1 MRKVLYIAL
10 VFLLGLGLMVNFYS
24 CEIENS
30 KQVTVEEA
38 IQAINESAQA
48 SAFFKDAFN
57 EASDAAKYA
66 DDSLSGRFVK
76 GQFNAD
82 DEPEITITPYD
93 TDTWPKTI
101 TIDYGSENMPCADMR
116 DRRGI
121 IQVVASDY
129 FFNEGCELDISFDEF
144 YQNDYKMDGNMLVQ
158 YEGDNELGHRIYNV
172 NVTNGILT
180 SPDNKLFHFE
190 QNTQREWIEGI
201 ESPNPWDDIHL
212 IRGSQ
217 NGISS
222 DSVPYSL
229 NINDSVPLNVLIGCR
244 WIRAGIIDIEIES
257 LPDMQLDY
265 GEGVC
270 DNAATIT
277 IYGDEYLINMQ

>member
-10 VFLLGLGLMVNFYS
+10 VFLLGLGLIVNFYS

-30 KQVTVEEA
+30 KQVTTEEA
-38 IQAINESAQA
+38 VQAINEGAQA
-48 SAFFKDAFN
+48 SAFFKDVFN
-57 EASDAAKYA
+57 EASDGAKLC
-66 DDSLSGRFVK
+66 DDSISGKYVK
-76 GQFNAD
+76 GQFNTD
-82 DEPEITITPYD
+82 DEPEITITPFD
-93 TDTWPKTI
+93 ADTWPKTI
-101 TIDYGSENMPCADMR
+101 TIDYGSVNMACADMR

-121 IQVVASDY
+121 IQIIASDY
-129 FFNEGCELDISFDEF
+129 FSNPNCILDISFDEF
-144 YQNDYKMDGNMLVQ
+144 YQNDYKMDGNMQ
-158 YEGDNELGHRIYNV
+158 IIYDGENEEGHKLYHVSI
-172 NVTNGILT
+172 TNGQIQ
-180 SPDNKLFHFE
+180 SPDEKTYHYE
-190 QNTQREWIEGI
+190 QNTEREWIEGI
-201 ESPNPWDDIHL
+201 ETPNPWDDIHT

-222 DSVPYSL
+222 DSVEYSL
-229 NINDSVPLNVLIGCR
+229 NINDSIPLNVLIGCR